1 MTWIND
7 IERELE
13 SRYSITPRIT
23 ENYKTRYRRYNHRAV
38 FFFERDDTEKAE
50 NIREATSLGW
60 NYRFS
65 FYERHDYKQVIK
77 LKDAIVPKLGNSVK
91 IRNEWYETLVYFEN
105 LDSFLSAV
113 PAEQLENLIRL
124 ELMAPLAVSAKQNFS
139 HDYPVELTV
148 KPRLPFDKY
157 RYRIYT
163 ATSSKVR
170 RSIGTENLLSIYGSL
185 KAYEGIYVP
194 ERFERYVERHWN
206 PDTYFYSE
214 TLDWLPLIY
223 MMDPRYIKRIEQ
235 FKTTEE
241 LEQDDTTA

>member
-7 IERELE
+7 IERDIE
-13 SRYSITPRIT
+13 SSYSITPHIV

-38 FFFERDDTEKAE
+38 FYLVEHADEKADHVE
-50 NIREATSLGW
+50 DLFKGTS
-60 NYRFS
+60 FS
-65 FYERHDYKQVIK
+65 HYTFGRHDWRKATQ
-77 LKDAIVPKLGNSVK
+77 LRSALLAKLGNTAK
-91 IRNEWYETLVYFEN
+91 LRNEWIETFVYFEDVN
-105 LDSFLSAV
+105 DFLKAV
-113 PAEQLENLIRL
+113 PKDLLQYLRKL
-124 ELMAPLAVSAKQNFS
+124 ELMAPGAVSAKQNFS

-170 RSIGTENLLSIYGSL
+170 RSIGTENLLSIHGSL
-185 KAYEGIYVP
+185 KAYEGIYIP
-194 ERFERYVERHWN
+194 DRFERYVERHWN

-235 FKTTEE
+235 FKTSKE